1 MKKSVLFPLIFGLIL
16 ILMAACSKNHNNI
29 MVNNGVFT
37 VGINI
42 NYPPMEYYA
51 DDGITP
57 IGFDV
62 DLARAI
68 AQDLGLKIEFAD
80 TTWDNIFYYLEAKKY
95 DCVISSVTITPDRLS
110 QFNFSSPYINNSLV
124 LVMPK
129 SPKHDIKSPLDIAG
143 LRVAYQ
149 EGTTAADYMAVLK
162 RRDVDYTPFEYGK
175 MTQCFD
181 DLHLGRVDA
190 VMTDLV
196 VAHYYLSDDKYEIV
210 WQGDEEVLGICF
222 KKSDVALMNAVNK
235 SLDKLFANGT
245 IVKISKEN
253 FNGMDLVSTVRR

>member
-1 MKKSVLFPLIFGLIL
+1 MKKSIILPLIFGLIAVL
-16 ILMAACSKNHNNI
+16 LPACSKNHNNI
-29 MVNNGVFT
+29 MVSNGVFT

-51 DDGITP
+51 SDGITP

-62 DLARAI
+62 DLAK
-68 AQDLGLKIEFAD
+68 DLAKEMGLKIEFAD
-80 TTWDNIFYYLEAKKY
+80 TTWENIFYSLEAKKY
-95 DCVISSVTITPDRLS
+95 DCIISSVTITPDRLN
-110 QFNFSSPYINNSLV
+110 QFNFSGPYIKNSLV

-129 SPKHDIKSPLDIAG
+129 SPKRNIKSPLDIAG
-143 LRVAYQ
+143 LSVAYQ

-210 WQGDEEVLGICF
+210 WQGDEEVFGICF
-222 KKSDVALMNAVNK
+222 KKSDIALLNIVNK
-235 SLDKLFANGT
+235 SLDRFFADGT

-253 FNGMDLVSTVRR
+253 FNGMDLVSAVRK

>member
-1 MKKSVLFPLIFGLIL
+1 MRKSIILLLIFGFIAVFLP
-16 ILMAACSKNHNNI
+16 ACSKNHNNI

-57 IGFDV
+57 VGFDV
-62 DLARAI
+62 DLAMAI

-80 TTWDNIFYYLEAKKY
+80 TTWENIFYYLEAKKY
-95 DCVISSVTITPDRLS
+95 DCIISSVTITPDRLS
-110 QFNFSSPYINNSLV
+110 QFNFSSPYIKNSLV

-129 SPKHDIKSPLDIAG
+129 SPKRNIKSPLDIAS
-143 LRVAYQ
+143 LSVAYQ
-149 EGTTAADYMAVLK
+149 EGTTAADYMALLK
-162 RRDVDYTPFEYGK
+162 RRNVDYTPFEYKK

-196 VAHYYLSDDKYEIV
+196 VAHYYLSDDKFEIV
-210 WQGDEEVLGICF
+210 WQGDEEVFGICF
-222 KKSDVALMNAVNK
+222 KKSDMVLLNRVNK

-245 IVKISKEN
+245 IVKMSKEN
-253 FNGMDLVSTVRR
+253 FNGMDLVSTVRK